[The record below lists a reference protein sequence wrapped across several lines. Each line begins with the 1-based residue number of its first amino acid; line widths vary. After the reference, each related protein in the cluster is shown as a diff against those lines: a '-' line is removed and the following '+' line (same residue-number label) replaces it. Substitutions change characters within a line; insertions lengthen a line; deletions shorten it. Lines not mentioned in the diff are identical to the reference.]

1 MASENVIGLPVTEQ
15 IGPSWPVAVDSL
27 SGSGMTTRQSSDYSL
42 LLQRV
47 MTRRNF
53 ESPCTRECMSD
64 ETVYRVGHSPDPD
77 DAFMFHAMT
86 TGAIDT
92 GERKYEHVLLDIE
105 TLNQHAMNGDYEVSA
120 VSIHS
125 FPDISDKYHLMNCGA
140 SMGEG
145 YGPMIISREE
155 MTIEEAKSKVFAIPG
170 VGTSAYLSLRLAL
183 GDVDY
188 KVVPF
193 DEIMP
198 SVKSGQFD
206 VGVIIHEGQLTW
218 KDEGVNLV
226 LDLGI
231 WWNEKTGL
239 PLPLG
244 GNVVRKDLGLEM
256 CGKITD
262 DVKNSIEHSLSNP
275 EDALKF
281 AKEWGRGIDDDTN
294 EEFVGMYVNKRT
306 LDYGDD
312 GREAIR
318 LFLKKGQEIGMVR
331 SDLEVDSIVFVGS
344 GE

>member
-1 MASENVIGLPVTEQ
+1 
-15 IGPSWPVAVDSL
+15 VAVDSL
-27 SGSGMTTRQSSDYSL
+27 LGSGMTTCRSSHYSL

-53 ESPCTRECMSD
+53 ESPCTRRRMSD

-86 TGAIDT
+86 TGVIDT

-105 TLNQHAMNGDYEVSA
+105 TLNQHAMNGDYEISA

-155 MTIEEAKSKVFAIPG
+155 MTIEEAKGKVFAIPG
-170 VGTSAYLSLRLAL
+170 IGTSAYLSLRLAL

-198 SVKSGQFD
+198 SVKSGQYD

-218 KDEGVNLV
+218 KNEGVNLV

-262 DVKNSIEHSLSNP
+262 DVRNSIEHSLSNP
-275 EDALKF
+275 QDALKF

-318 LFLKKGQEIGMVR
+318 LFLRKGQEIGMVR